1 MMKYLRKKKRKNCQE
16 LCHFLWYV
24 VFFYHSFHSEHLIPS
39 LLCLFPFILL
49 SLLLLHVFLILLFFS
64 YGFCST
70 SLFFLLSFSVLT
82 FLFISFFSLYLLYL
96 CRSNYFFFF
105 SLSLLFPF
113 LLYPQARRG
122 LSFFGS
128 FFSFLI
134 HSFIIFLLL
143 SLF

>member
-16 LCHFLWYV
+16 LCHFLLYV

-96 CRSNYFFFF
+96 CRSNYFLFF
-105 SLSLLFPF
+105 SLSYSHFFFILKPEEDFRFSDLFF
-113 LLYPQARRG
+113 
-122 LSFFGS
+122 
-128 FFSFLI
+128 
-134 HSFIIFLLL
+134 L
-143 SLF
+143 SLSILL